1 MQRFWKKNTHWG
13 RDFIK
18 DALRRGN
25 EGRHKESVDTVGW
38 IVSLAAKL
46 MKNVRKA
53 WLENQQSA
61 GRRGDKIG
69 VGEQKKEGP
78 CSLKFTDDQGEDV
91 SQVNE
96 SGIRKYSTS

>member
-46 MKNVRKA
+46 FKHFQNRV
-53 WLENQQSA
+53 NQ
-61 GRRGDKIG
+61 RDH
-69 VGEQKKEGP
+69 
-78 CSLKFTDDQGEDV
+78 CD
-91 SQVNE
+91 N
-96 SGIRKYSTS
+96 SGFCLCLLV